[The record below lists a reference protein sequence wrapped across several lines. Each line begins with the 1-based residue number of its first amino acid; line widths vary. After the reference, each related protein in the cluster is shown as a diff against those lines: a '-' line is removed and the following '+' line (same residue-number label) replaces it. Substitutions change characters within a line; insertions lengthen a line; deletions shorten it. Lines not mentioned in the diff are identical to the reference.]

1 MGKGRELGLQLRQWI
16 ATGSVGLDNPQALAN
31 RLIDA
36 LGAEESLRGPVRDL
50 ANQPLML
57 RVLQLQG
64 GPQRSAIQALSGH
77 LAGIY
82 SPRVLAELLDL
93 LEAASG
99 VAPSPPDG
107 EPADPALSRAPSG
120 APAAVPRLGP
130 LRFPTPESLRPLG
143 PGLALAAASA
153 PVLFWVG
160 GELDRWLF
168 DPMGWSSG
176 AVLVVTLALIQALAL
191 GPLRPLRRRW
201 PLTGA
206 ASVDPRRAWCWM
218 TAPWIHA
225 GNGEALLNLLMLLIL
240 LGGSTLPLSSLLLRY
255 GLTALATTAP
265 AVLVAR
271 QARVLRQWDGA
282 SGPIAAL
289 ISLGAVL
296 SLLQW
301 RVHHFALGPLSIP
314 AWVLLV
320 VYGAIQLGWQLPRHD
335 PQDTS
340 TPMDRLWSS
349 PWWWGTL
356 LGAAW
361 ALFTRAQEL
370 ARGFGWLG

>member
-1 MGKGRELGLQLRQWI
+1 MGKGRELGLQLRQWL
-16 ATGSVGLDNPQALAN
+16 ATGSVALDNPQALAN

-36 LGAEESLRGPVRDL
+36 LGAEERLRGPVRDL
-50 ANQPLML
+50 ATQPLML
-57 RVLQLQG
+57 RVLTQHG
-64 GPQRSAIQALSGH
+64 GPQRSAIQALSSH

-82 SPRVLAELLDL
+82 APAVLAELLDL

-99 VAPSPPDG
+99 VAPARPES
-107 EPADPALSRAPSG
+107 DPAPSPAG
-120 APAAVPRLGP
+120 AVGRSGGGLG
-130 LRFPTPESLRPLG
+130 RFPWLENLRPLG

-153 PVLFWVG
+153 PVLFWAG
-160 GELDRWLF
+160 GELDRWVF
-168 DPMGWSSG
+168 DPWGWSSG
-176 AVLVVTLALIQALAL
+176 VVLVVALALIQALAL
-191 GPLRPLRRRW
+191 GPLRRLRRRW
-201 PLTGA
+201 PLA
-206 ASVDPRRAWCWM
+206 LEASGDPRRAWCWI

-225 GNGEALLNLLMLLIL
+225 GNGEALLNLLMLVIV
-240 LGGSTLPLSSLLLRY
+240 LGTTTLPLSSLLLRY

-271 QARVLRQWDGA
+271 RARVLRQWDGA

-289 ISLGAVL
+289 IALAATLSLLHWRVHPFTLGAV
-296 SLLQW
+296 
-301 RVHHFALGPLSIP
+301 AIP

-320 VYGAIQLGWQLPRHD
+320 VYGAVQLGWQLPRRD

-356 LGAAW
+356 LGAGW
-361 ALFTRAQEL
+361 ALVTRAQEL
-370 ARGFGWLG
+370 ARSFGWLG